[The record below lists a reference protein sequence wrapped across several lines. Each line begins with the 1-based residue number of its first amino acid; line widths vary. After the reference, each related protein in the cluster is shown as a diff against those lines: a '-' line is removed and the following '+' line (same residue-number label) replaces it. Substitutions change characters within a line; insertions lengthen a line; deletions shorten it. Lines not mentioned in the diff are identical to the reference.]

1 MGGETAVRRARPGAK
16 KIPSLDPLEQLLA
29 AMAAVGDGDF
39 SVQLPGHWEGI
50 AGKLAE
56 NFNEIVSHNRRL
68 ANDLAQVGEK
78 VGRMGD
84 Y

>member
-1 MGGETAVRRARPGAK
+1 MGGETAIRRARPGAK

-39 SVQLPGHWEGI
+39 SVQLPGHWERI

-56 NFNEIVSHNRRL
+56 N
-68 ANDLAQVGEK
+68 
-78 VGRMGD
+78 
-84 Y
+84 